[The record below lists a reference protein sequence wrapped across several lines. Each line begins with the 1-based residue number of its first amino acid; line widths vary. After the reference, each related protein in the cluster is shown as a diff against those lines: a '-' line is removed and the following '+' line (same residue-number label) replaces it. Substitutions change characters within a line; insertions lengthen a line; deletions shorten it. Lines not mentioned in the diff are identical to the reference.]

1 MTVSKLRS
9 LALLGAAAAILG
21 CLGLL
26 GSARIS
32 RADLPAAESTANAD
46 AKSSES
52 EAPACQVTVI
62 AILVSRDEMKDGLD
76 PRLEKIKKQLRKL
89 IPENH
94 GIKLLDVQ
102 QSDSLS
108 VDQAVTCKLGDG
120 RLARVTLI
128 DPPNPEGKVKIR
140 CELTKGKNRLSVS
153 EVATPMN
160 QLFFCE
166 HTLEDGSKFLIGIG
180 AR

>member
-1 MTVSKLRS
+1 MSTLRS
-9 LALLGAAAAILG
+9 LAKLGAVAVMLG

-26 GSARIS
+26 GTARIS
-32 RADLPAAESTANAD
+32 WADLPTTETTTKAD
-46 AKSSES
+46 AKSTDTGT
-52 EAPACQVTVI
+52 PACQVTVI
-62 AILVSRDEMKDGLD
+62 ALLVSRDEMKDGLD
-76 PRLEKIKKQLRKL
+76 PRLDKIKKQLRKL

-128 DPPNPEGKVKIR
+128 EPPNPEGKVKIR
-140 CELTKGKNRLSVS
+140 CELTKRKTRLSVS